1 MKRDASANKV
11 GDFDEDPP
19 AHQSKNNIVSSEDGQ
34 QESYGNEDDQ
44 RFSGVKFSYNN
55 SKGSLLPSIFT
66 LQEAENAFKFEQL
79 GAGDGEDGRF

>member
-34 QESYGNEDDQ
+34 QESYGNEDD
-44 RFSGVKFSYNN
+44 
-55 SKGSLLPSIFT
+55 
-66 LQEAENAFKFEQL
+66 
-79 GAGDGEDGRF
+79 